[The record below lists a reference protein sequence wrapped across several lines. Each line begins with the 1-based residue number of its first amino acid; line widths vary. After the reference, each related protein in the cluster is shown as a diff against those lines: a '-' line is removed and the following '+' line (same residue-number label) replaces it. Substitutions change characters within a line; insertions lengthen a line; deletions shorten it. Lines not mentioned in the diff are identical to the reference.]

1 MYGCACQAFK
11 KIGIFLNDPARRGV
25 RVAEEARLES
35 VLGKELHNPRSL
47 YLYSHYMRYNYGNE
61 LI

>member
-35 VLGKELHNPRSL
+35 VLGKELHNLKKSISL
-47 YLYSHYMRYNYGNE
+47 QPLYAVQ
-61 LI
+61 LWQ

>member
-35 VLGKELHNPRSL
+35 VLGKELHNLKKSISLQSL
-47 YLYSHYMRYNYGNE
+47 YAVQLWQ
-61 LI
+61 